1 MSIYEQEKQRAI
13 EAVVLASRLCQ
24 HVQSNLVDDASMS
37 KKDKSPVT
45 VADFGAQAIV
55 SLILQQYFPNI
66 PMVGEEDATVL
77 REENNPLTAKVMSAV
92 RSALPNT
99 SDEDILAA
107 IDYGTYEG
115 GPTGRHWCLDPID
128 GTKGFLR
135 GDQYAVALALIE
147 EGEVVLGV
155 LGCPNL
161 PTDVHNS
168 ESQRGSLFAAVRGEG
183 AVSLDMNGQNPSTIS
198 VDQAIESKDLAFC
211 ESVEKAHTSQSD
223 SAKIAQKLGI
233 VREAVRVDS
242 QCKYAIVARGDA
254 SIYLR
259 LPTRPGYQEK
269 IWDHGAGV
277 IVIEEAG
284 GRVSD
289 IFGRELDFSLGRTLA
304 NNKGVVVTSG
314 GLHEDVVRAVQDILQ
329 IQP

>member
-1 MSIYEQEKQRAI
+1 MSYELERTKAI
-13 EAVVLASRLCQ
+13 EAVVLASQLCQ
-24 HVQSNLVDDASMS
+24 HVQKNLIDASSMS

-45 VADFGAQAIV
+45 IADFGAQAIV
-55 SLILQQYFPNI
+55 SLLLQKNFPDI
-66 PMVGEEDATVL
+66 PMVGEEDASSL
-77 REENNPLTAKVMSAV
+77 RDDSNPLTSKVFESV
-92 RSALPNT
+92 RSVIPDV
-99 SDEDILAA
+99 SDDEILSA

-115 GPTGRHWCLDPID
+115 GATGRHWCLDPID

-147 EGEVVLGV
+147 DGEVVLGV

-161 PTDVHNS
+161 PRNILENES
-168 ESQRGSLFAAVRGEG
+168 ERGSIFSAVRGEG
-183 AVSLDMNGQNPSTIS
+183 AQELNMEGSPIRSIN
-198 VDQAIESKDLAFC
+198 VDQATTKQDLAFC

-223 SAKIAQKLGI
+223 SAKIADLLGI
-233 VREAVRVDS
+233 TKEPVRIDS
-242 QCKYAIVARGDA
+242 QCKYAVVARGDA

-259 LPTRPGYQEK
+259 LPTRVGYQEK

-277 IVIEEAG
+277 MVIEEAG

-289 IFGRELDFSLGRTLA
+289 IFGKKLDFSIGRTLA

-314 GLHEDVVRAVQDILQ
+314 KLHDEVVAAVQKILDVK
-329 IQP
+329 